1 LQMRKLKEREFRR
14 RKKLGSWKL
23 QDLRLKKRLP
33 DWQQRNRR
41 LLTWLLKS
49 RQESWQRQSE
59 SNKNKKLPD

>member
-1 LQMRKLKEREFRR
+1 MRKDLQMRKLKEREFRR

-41 LLTWLLKS
+41 LLA
-49 RQESWQRQSE
+49 
-59 SNKNKKLPD
+59 

>member
-1 LQMRKLKEREFRR
+1 MQMRKLKEREFRR

-59 SNKNKKLPD
+59 SNKNKKLPN

>member
-1 LQMRKLKEREFRR
+1 MQMRKLKEREFRR
-14 RKKLGSWKL
+14 RKKLGSLKL

-59 SNKNKKLPD
+59 SNKSKKLPD

>member
-14 RKKLGSWKL
+14 RKKLGSLKL

-49 RQESWQRQSE
+49 RRESWQRQSE

>member
-1 LQMRKLKEREFRR
+1 MQMRKLKEREFRR
-14 RKKLGSWKL
+14 RKKLGSLKL

-49 RQESWQRQSE
+49 RRESWQRQSE